1 MVTVWKKLRIPQ
13 LVHFVVKV
21 AFPFQVVP
29 FSLDSGPLWGSCI
42 SNTNQLTFAFPYSWH
57 SPPSWA
63 DIGPCMGSQSPHRDR
78 SLFYFFLFIF
88 PTISNPMLNI
98 GCRAIF
104 FGVSGLVRPALD
116 VKLGPVPDS
125 LDFDFEPTWKERRRA
140 QGGELSQQDDTFRIP
155 SGNLT

>member
-42 SNTNQLTFAFPYSWH
+42 SNTNQLTFAFPCSWH

-104 FGVSGLVRPALD
+104 SECQVWCVQRLTWNWVQCRTAWTLTLSPPGRRDEGPRAVNWVSKMTLFEYPLV
-116 VKLGPVPDS
+116 
-125 LDFDFEPTWKERRRA
+125 
-140 QGGELSQQDDTFRIP
+140 I
-155 SGNLT
+155 